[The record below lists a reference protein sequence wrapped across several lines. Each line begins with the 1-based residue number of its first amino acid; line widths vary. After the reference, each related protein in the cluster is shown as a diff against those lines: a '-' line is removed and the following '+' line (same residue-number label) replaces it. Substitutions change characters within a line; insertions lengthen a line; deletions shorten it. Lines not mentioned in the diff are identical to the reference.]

1 MKTYRPLD
9 HRVTI
14 KESSIHGLGLF
25 SKEDLEPS
33 DRLGRSH
40 VEWEGHLIRTP
51 MGGFINHSET
61 PNAFILKNVN
71 FRELI
76 VIRPVKSGEEITVFY
91 TEYKVDNS
99 EESLVGILYKN
110 K

>member
-1 MKTYRPLD
+1 
-9 HRVTI
+9 
-14 KESSIHGLGLF
+14 
-25 SKEDLEPS
+25 
-33 DRLGRSH
+33 
-40 VEWEGHLIRTP
+40 

>member
-1 MKTYRPLD
+1 
-9 HRVTI
+9 
-14 KESSIHGLGLF
+14 
-25 SKEDLEPS
+25 
-33 DRLGRSH
+33 LGRTH
-40 VEWEGHLIRTP
+40 VEWEGQLIRTP

-76 VIRPVKSGEEITVFY
+76 IIKPVKPWHEITVFY
-91 TEYKVDNS
+91 TEYKVDNT
-99 EESLVGILYKN
+99 EESLVGILHQN